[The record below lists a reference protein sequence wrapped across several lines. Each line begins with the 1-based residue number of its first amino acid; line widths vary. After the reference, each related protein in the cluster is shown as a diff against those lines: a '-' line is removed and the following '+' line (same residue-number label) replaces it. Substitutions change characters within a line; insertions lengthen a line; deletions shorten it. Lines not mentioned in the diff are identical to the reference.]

1 MGMPEEKPMPEKVL
15 LVDDE
20 PDFLEVTAERMEARG
35 MNVVTATSAEEALDI
50 ISKESFDAVVLD
62 FMMPGMD
69 GIKTL
74 RKLKGINPDLQIILL
89 TGYATIEKSVE
100 AMKLGAMDFM
110 EKPADI
116 EKLAAKIKK
125 AKTEKMVLGE
135 KRSAERIQKILE
147 DKGW

>member
-1 MGMPEEKPMPEKVL
+1 MSEKVL

-20 PDFLEVTAERMEARG
+20 PDFLEVMAERMTARG
-35 MNVVTATSAEEALDI
+35 MNVVTATSADEALTRI
-50 ISKESFDAVVLD
+50 TEESFDAVVLD

-69 GIKTL
+69 GIETL
-74 RKLKGINPDLQIILL
+74 RKLKEDRPELQIILL
-89 TGYATIEKSVE
+89 SGYATVEKSVE

-116 EKLAAKIKK
+116 DKLTAKIKD
-125 AKTEKMVLGE
+125 AQAEKMVLVE
-135 KRSAERIQKILE
+135 KQSAERIQKILE

>member
-1 MGMPEEKPMPEKVL
+1 MSEKVL

-20 PDFLEVTAERMEARG
+20 PDFLEVMAERMEARG
-35 MNVVTATSAEEALDI
+35 MNVVTATSADEAL
-50 ISKESFDAVVLD
+50 KRLAAETFDAVVLD

-69 GIKTL
+69 GMETL
-74 RKLKGINPDLQIILL
+74 KKLKDDKPELHIILL
-89 TGYATIEKSVE
+89 TGYATVEKGVE

-116 EKLAAKIKK
+116 DKLTAKIKE
-125 AKTEKMVLGE
+125 AQAEKMVLAE
-135 KRSAERIQKILE
+135 KESAERIQKILE

>member
-1 MGMPEEKPMPEKVL
+1 MTEKVL

-20 PDFLEVTAERMEARG
+20 PEFLEVMVERMKARD
-35 MNVVTATSAEEALDI
+35 MNVITATSAGEALEMI
-50 ISKESFDAVVLD
+50 AKESFDAVVLD

-69 GIKTL
+69 GIETL
-74 RKLKGINPDLQIILL
+74 RKLKVDKPELQIILL
-89 TGYATIEKSVE
+89 TGYATVEKSVE

-116 EKLAAKIKK
+116 EKLTAKIKQ
-125 AKTEKMVLGE
+125 AQAEKVMLVE
-135 KRSAERIQKILE
+135 KQSAERIQKILE

>member
-1 MGMPEEKPMPEKVL
+1 MSEKVL

-20 PDFLEVTAERMEARG
+20 PEFLEVMAERMKARD
-35 MNVVTATSAEEALDI
+35 MNVVTATSAEAALELI
-50 ISKESFDAVVLD
+50 AKESFDAVVLD

-69 GIKTL
+69 GIETL
-74 RKLKGINPDLQIILL
+74 RKLKDDKPELQIILL
-89 TGYATIEKSVE
+89 SGYATVEKSVE

-116 EKLAAKIKK
+116 EKLAAKIKR
-125 AKTEKMVLGE
+125 AQTEKIMLVE
-135 KRSAERIQKILE
+135 KKSAERIQKILE